1 MAKKTAEQLI
11 LELKE
16 LFVEREIKYL
26 DKLLTIQTKTLTI
39 EEQSLQEELDAE
51 EMKFLKSLKS
61 RLKYV
66 EDLNNKLT
74 GKTGKEK
81 SKGNE
86 EIWAKIIEMQS
97 SVGKIVQSIPKT
109 GTSE

>member
-1 MAKKTAEQLI
+1 MAKRTAEELI
-11 LELKE
+11 TELKE

-26 DKLLTIQTKTLTI
+26 DKLLTVQTKYLTP
-39 EEQSLQEELDAE
+39 EEQSLQEELDKE
-51 EMKFLKSLKS
+51 EMKFLKNLKS

-81 SKGNE
+81 SKGDSE
-86 EIWAKIIEMQS
+86 LWAKIVEMQG

-109 GTSE
+109 GTT